1 MIKKI
6 GLSLAITTALFTGAV
21 TAGVEEI
28 VTVATRTEANL
39 AEVIGSVSVVDTEV
53 LKLVSHAHVQQALS
67 RVAGVNLHR
76 GNGQEYL
83 PAVRSPVLTGAGGC
97 GGFLMQE
104 DGIPIR
110 AAGFCNIN
118 ELFEANTEMAQR
130 IEVLRGTGTV
140 LHGSNAM
147 HGVINIVTPEIS
159 QESNLGLEVGANDYG
174 RLKFKSG
181 TETLG
186 IAANLTHDGGYR
198 DDSGFDQQKVSLR
211 HAYKSGDVKIDS
223 GITLTNLNQETAGF
237 IEGLDSYKDD
247 AQVELNLN
255 PEAYRDV
262 RSARVW
268 SRISKAEQNYKLIV
282 TPYLRYS
289 KMDFLQHFL
298 PGDPLEENGQKSLGV
313 QVGYYRALSD
323 TLNVIAG
330 FDAEITDA
338 YLKQSQDSP
347 TIGSFFLRS
356 TIPMG
361 QHYDYQVDATMAA
374 PYMHLDWSVND
385 QLSVSGG
392 LRFESMRY
400 DYSNNMLAGRTKADG
415 SLCQFG
421 CRYSR
426 PESGK
431 DNFNNWSSNLGA
443 QFKLSD
449 THSTFVRLA
458 RGFRAPQAT
467 ELYRLQRA
475 QQITD
480 LDSESVDSVELGIA
494 GDTESLSYKV
504 AVYHMEKDNVIF
516 RDSSFF
522 NVSDGKTEHQ
532 GIELELDYEINS
544 QWSVGI
550 SATQARH
557 TYLSDTLV
565 GAVDSLGNG
574 VEVNINNNDID
585 TAPRNFGS
593 ARLVW
598 TPDSTKTVELE
609 WQSMGSYQLNPENFN
624 QYEGHDIAHLRAGWD
639 VSESIRVY
647 ANISNLTDEQYA
659 ERADFTTF
667 SQERYFPGTPRS
679 MQVGVE
685 LAW

>member
-6 GLSLAITTALFTGAV
+6 GLSLAISTALFTGAV
-21 TAGVEEI
+21 TAAVEEI

-39 AEVIGSVSVVDTEV
+39 AEVIGSVSVVDSEV

-104 DGIPIR
+104 DGIPLR

-174 RLKFKSG
+174 RLKFNSG

-211 HAYKSGDVKIDS
+211 HAYKSGDIKIDS
-223 GITLTNLNQETAGF
+223 GVTLTNLNQETAGF

-268 SRISKAEQNYKLIV
+268 SRISKAEQNYQLIV
-282 TPYLRYS
+282 TPYIRYS

-313 QVGYYRALSD
+313 QVGYYRALGD
-323 TLNVIAG
+323 DVNVVAG
-330 FDAEITDA
+330 FDAELTDA
-338 YLKQSQDSP
+338 YLKQSQDAP
-347 TIGSFFLRS
+347 TQGSAFLQA
-356 TIPMG
+356 TIPAG

-374 PYMHLDWSVND
+374 PFMHLDWAVSD

-392 LRFESMRY
+392 LRFESMSY

-415 SLCQFG
+415 TACGRGG

-431 DNFNNWSSNLGA
+431 DDFNNWSSNLGA
-443 QFKLSD
+443 QLKLSD
-449 THSTFVRLA
+449 THSTFLRVA

-480 LDSESVDSVELGIA
+480 LDSESVDSVELGIT
-494 GDTESLSYKV
+494 GNTDSLSYKV

-516 RDSSFF
+516 RDSDFF
-522 NVSDGKTEHQ
+522 NVSNGETEHQ
-532 GIELELDYEINS
+532 GIELELDYKINS
-544 QWSVGI
+544 DWSLAV

-557 TYLSDTLV
+557 TYLNSIELS
-565 GAVDSLGNG
+565 GVDIRG
-574 VEVNINNNDID
+574 NDID

-593 ARLVW
+593 ARLAW

-609 WQSMGSYQLNPENFN
+609 WQSMGSYQLNPENLH
-624 QYEGHDIAHLRAGWD
+624 QYEGHDIVHLRAGWN
-639 VSESIRVY
+639 VSESMRVY
-647 ANISNLTDEQYA
+647 ANISNLTDEHYA
-659 ERADFTTF
+659 ERADYTRF